1 MLEKLSDNLGL
12 DELVQQ
18 AEAGVGEVDAR
29 IDHLAATTYLVAKF
43 AVEVAQFKVAEK
55 LLLACIAVDEKI
67 RGNLSTKLARDQL
80 LLATL
85 YVRNR
90 HPPSDGQKGFEKGR
104 GLLDDA
110 QKILTSDE
118 LSMSSEREDEDS
130 ALGGVYHL
138 LGLLDMFEWFG
149 SKDAEK
155 LDSAIL

>member
-1 MLEKLSDNLGL
+1 MEKLSEKLGL
-12 DELVQQ
+12 DVLVQQ

-29 IDHLAATTYLVAKF
+29 IDHLATTTYLVAKF
-43 AVEVAQFKVAEK
+43 AVEVAQFKVAEQ
-55 LLLACIAVDEKI
+55 LLLACIVVDEKI

-118 LSMSSEREDEDS
+118 LSISSDRGDDDS

-149 SKDAEK
+149 SKDADQ